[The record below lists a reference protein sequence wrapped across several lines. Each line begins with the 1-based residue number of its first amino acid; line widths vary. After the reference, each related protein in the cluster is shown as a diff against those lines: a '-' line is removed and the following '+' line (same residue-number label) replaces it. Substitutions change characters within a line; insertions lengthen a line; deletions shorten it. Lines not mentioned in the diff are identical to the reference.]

1 MFAVLTICER
11 GKDPFRASLPT
22 SKLKG
27 RVTDSQRR
35 ISCLV
40 PQSASAGRPFLAMAR
55 CKKFSI
61 PLSIYLSIELYPSI
75 YPSIFLSIHP
85 AIYLSLS
92 RPLHVSIAPA
102 ICLSIDLSTYL
113 SIYLSFHLSI
123 YPSIYLFIYLRIYL
137 SAYLSVYLLN
147 LSVYLFSPL
156 PACLAGVR
164 KNTSEEFLNL

>member
-1 MFAVLTICER
+1 MRTRE
-11 GKDPFRASLPT
+11 
-22 SKLKG
+22 
-27 RVTDSQRR
+27 
-35 ISCLV
+35 
-40 PQSASAGRPFLAMAR
+40 RPFPGVTSYEQTERSRNRLTAKDIVSGSTKRICGKTFPRNGAMQ
-55 CKKFSI
+55 KV
-61 PLSIYLSIELYPSI
+61 LYTSIYLSIELYPSI

-123 YPSIYLFIYLRIYL
+123 YPSIYLFIYLHIYL